1 MSAIEAVT
9 GHYRNQLS
17 GGLQSVEVPEW
28 EVDGK
33 PLVIWFKPT
42 TNPKTQE
49 TLSKLFNEKK
59 PIEATVQ
66 ALIIRALNE
75 DGTPMFKSVHKTEL
89 MNYSHHQQLNNLLES
104 LQCLNLLLLVQQGL
118 AHQ

>member
-1 MSAIEAVT
+1 MSAIEAIT

-49 TLSKLFNEKK
+49 TLSKIFSEKK
-59 PIEATVQ
+59 PIEATDQ

-89 MNYSHHQQLNNLLES
+89 MNHSDVDVLIRVVGEINNFQAVDQDIAEK
-104 LQCLNLLLLVQQGL
+104 N
-118 AHQ
+118 